1 MRTAAYILV
10 VGAVQS
16 FEGDL
21 GTEGFEVR
29 AVIREGMAPLISGST
44 DHTACGVTVQA
55 APELL
60 LLSQRCGVFIWT
72 DLCWETA
79 TLFAGFALIESW

>member
-21 GTEGFEVR
+21 GTKGFEVR
-29 AVIREGMAPLISGST
+29 AVVREGMAPLIA
-44 DHTACGVTVQA
+44 HCVVCAARGVTVQA
-55 APELL
+55 APEVL